1 MTSYRCVVATRRGGA
16 EVLEVV
22 ERELRD
28 PRPDEVRVRVQ
39 AASVSLVD
47 VQARQ
52 GRGPFQQK
60 AAFVPGYAVVGQI
73 DALGDEVA
81 GFAPGD
87 RVAVLTEINGYAE
100 YVYVRRNPILR
111 ISDSVDA
118 AAAVTLVLNYL
129 VAYQVLH
136 RRSRVQAGDRVLII
150 GAGGGIGTAL
160 CELGQLAGL
169 VMYGVDSAAKHHALA
184 RYGVVPIDPRTDDFG
199 GGGLAGRT

>member
-1 MTSYRCVVATRRGGA
+1 VVATRRGGP

-60 AAFVPGYAVVGQI
+60 ASFVPGYAVVGLG
-73 DALGDEVA
+73 DALGDDVA

-87 RVAVLTEINGYAE
+87 RVAVMTEINGYAA
-100 YVYVRRNPILR
+100 YVYVRRTPF
-111 ISDSVDA
+111 
-118 AAAVTLVLNYL
+118 
-129 VAYQVLH
+129 
-136 RRSRVQAGDRVLII
+136 
-150 GAGGGIGTAL
+150 
-160 CELGQLAGL
+160 
-169 VMYGVDSAAKHHALA
+169 YG
-184 RYGVVPIDPRTDDFG
+184 YRTPSTRQP
-199 GGGLAGRT
+199 L